1 VKGVAPAGQPGLKR
15 PPIPEGGAKPFLKW
29 AGGKWSLAS
38 EIVARL
44 PEDLHQRTY
53 REPFLGG
60 GAVFFW
66 LRNHKAA
73 ARFALSD
80 QLADLVAAYRAVR
93 DHSRGLTKLLDKLR
107 VAHSPEHFYQVRER
121 FNQGGGT
128 KLERAAWLIYL
139 NKTCFN
145 GLYRT
150 NRSGEFNV
158 PLGRFANPTILDQP
172 RLEAAARALEGVEV
186 SHASYEHLLEVAEPG
201 DVIYMDPPYVPVS
214 RTSNFASYS
223 NGPFGAD
230 DQVRLAELF
239 RTLDERGCLL
249 ALSNSDAAEV
259 HELYR
264 GFDVVKLTASRA
276 ISAKGANRGLTSE
289 VLVRNVARYPRLGRS
304 GAR

>member
-1 VKGVAPAGQPGLKR
+1 MKGVSPGGQAGLKR

-38 EIVARL
+38 SIAALL
-44 PEDLHQRTY
+44 PHDLRDRTY

-66 LRNHKAA
+66 LRNHQAA
-73 ARFALSD
+73 AKFALSD
-80 QLADLVAAYRAVR
+80 QLADLVSAYRAVR
-93 DHSRGLTKLLDKLR
+93 DHSRALTKLLDKLR
-107 VAHSPEHFYQVRER
+107 VAHSGEHFYQVRER
-121 FNQGGGT
+121 FNRGEGT
-128 KLERAAWLIYL
+128 ALERAAWLIYL

-150 NRSGEFNV
+150 NRAGEFNV
-158 PLGRFANPTILDQP
+158 PLGRFVNPAILDQP
-172 RLEAAARALEGVEV
+172 RLEAAARALDGVDV

-214 RTSNFASYS
+214 RTANFASYS
-223 NGPFGAD
+223 NGHFGAD
-230 DQVRLAELF
+230 EQVRLAELF
-239 RTLDERGCLL
+239 RTLDQRGCLL

-264 GFDVVKLTASRA
+264 GFDVVKLTAARA
-276 ISAKGANRGLTSE
+276 ISAKTTTRGPTSE
-289 VLVRNVARYPRLGRS
+289 VLVRNVARYPRPRRRR
-304 GAR
+304 A